1 MDFYFFDSS
10 AVVKN
15 YVQETGTN
23 WVKAIFNSTATK
35 IIYVASV
42 TRVEVISAF
51 ARRLKGKTLNPSDA
65 TMISQ
70 QFKTDFAADL
80 RVLEITPELLD
91 EAVLLTESHALRG
104 YNAIQLSSA
113 VELSKEIIALK
124 LGSLIFVSADNEL
137 NSAAQAEGL
146 QIENPNNYP

>member
-35 IIYVASV
+35 IIYVASI

-51 ARRLKGKTLNPSDA
+51 ARRVKGKTIRANDA
-65 TMISQ
+65 SIVSQ
-70 QFKTDFAADL
+70 QFKIDFAGDL
-80 RVLEITPELLD
+80 RVLEITSDLLD
-91 EAVLLTESHALRG
+91 DAVALTENHALRG
-104 YNAIQLSSA
+104 YDAVQLAAA
-113 VELSKEIIALK
+113 VELSKEIISLK

>member
-35 IIYVASV
+35 IIYVASI

-51 ARRLKGKTLNPSDA
+51 TRRVKGKTLSAKDA
-65 TMISQ
+65 NIVSQ
-70 QFKTDFAADL
+70 QFKNDFAGDL
-80 RVLEITPELLD
+80 RVLEITPDLLD
-91 EAVLLTESHALRG
+91 EAVALTETHALRG
-104 YNAIQLSSA
+104 YDAIQLASA
-113 VELSKEIIALK
+113 VELSKEIVSLK
-124 LGSLIFVSADNEL
+124 LGTLIFVSADNEL

-146 QIENPNNYP
+146 KIENPNNYP